1 MKHDRGESEHKHL
14 CITDTLKNAWPLKC
28 HNSVKHFFFILVL
41 RNFEDK
47 LNFAFASL
55 LKSGSTTVLSWERP
69 PWWTC
74 GLGAQRI
81 SPSAL
86 LCSVLPPTFP
96 PSSFPSFP
104 FFFPLANSQG
114 CGHDRCKA
122 SLGLRQWRPH
132 SGQLPHRPH
141 PVPPGP
147 VPKCGSRLARSIEP
161 WELILFWVV

>member
-1 MKHDRGESEHKHL
+1 MKHDLGESEHKHL

-114 CGHDRCKA
+114 CGHDR
-122 SLGLRQWRPH
+122 WRPALGWGGEDH
-132 SGQLPHRPH
+132 IQGSCPTAHILCLRGLFPSVAR
-141 PVPPGP
+141 VWPGP
-147 VPKCGSRLARSIEP
+147 SSPGN
-161 WELILFWVV
+161 